1 MGTIHKIK
9 SYKNTIKYSIAN
21 SLEIMRINMLKKDKL
36 TGLCSKEHFLYKI
49 SNKTSGSF
57 IMIKFIGISL
67 INLNFGIKQ
76 GNIIITQIADELRLI
91 DKNCEVFKLSG
102 VEFGLYTNSVDLKYI
117 KELIRKIQQ
126 IPSHIHK
133 KSHEIKLSV
142 SVSAIIYDDEYFDI
156 FDCTNKLEIAMIDSI
171 RKGINKYQIYNE
183 NYSKFI
189 NINTIEKAIENGDIT
204 LYYQPKIDTKSGNIH
219 GVEAL
224 VRWFDEVHGYI
235 PPDKLIKFAEK
246 SGYIN
251 TLGRCIIRKAYK
263 EINDLNKLL
272 RNKIYLSVN
281 ISPYQLEDE
290 SFLDEVIEIADD
302 IGFDYNLLHL
312 EITESEDIQDIYDIS
327 KKITAI
333 KNKGIKISIDD
344 FGKGFNS
351 IEYIKNYDVD
361 KIKIDKNLVQYV
373 NNNPEF
379 IQNLIDMV
387 HTTNATVVA
396 EGVEQKSEYIMLK
409 NMGCDLIQGYY
420 CHRPMELNNLYKV
433 LNIKNIKLKH
443 A

>member
-1 MGTIHKIK
+1 MGAIHKIK
-9 SYKNTIKYSIAN
+9 DYKNTLKYSIAN
-21 SLEIMRINMLKKDKL
+21 SLGIIPINRLKKDKL
-36 TGLCSKEHFLYKI
+36 TGLFSKDHFLSKM
-49 SNKTSGSF
+49 NDKKSGSF

-67 INLNFGIKQ
+67 VNLNFGMKQ
-76 GNIIITQIADELRLI
+76 GDIVITQIADELRVI
-91 DKNCEVFKLSG
+91 DQNCEVFKLSG
-102 VEFGLYTNSVDLKYI
+102 NEFGLYTNSVDLEYI
-117 KELIRKIQQ
+117 KKIIRKIQQ
-126 IPSHIHK
+126 IPFHIHK

-142 SVSAIIYDDEYFDI
+142 SVSAIIYDNEYFDI

-183 NYSKFI
+183 NYCKFI
-189 NINTIEKAIENGDIT
+189 NINTIETAIENGDIT
-204 LYYQPKIDTKSGNIH
+204 LYYQPKIDTKTGNIH

-224 VRWFDEVHGYI
+224 VRWFDDEHGYI
-235 PPDKLIKFAEK
+235 QPDKLINFAEK

-251 TLGRCIIRKAYK
+251 TLGKYIIRKAYK

-272 RNKIYLSVN
+272 KNKIYLSVN

-290 SFLDEVIEIADD
+290 SLLDEVIEIADD
-302 IGFDYNLLHL
+302 IGFDYNLLYL
-312 EITESEDIQDIYDIS
+312 EITENEDIQTIYDIS
-327 KKITAI
+327 KKISDI

-351 IEYIKNYDVD
+351 IEYIKKYDAD
-361 KIKIDKNLVQYV
+361 EIKIDKNIVQYV

-379 IQNLIDMV
+379 IQKLIDMI
-387 HTTNATVVA
+387 HTTNSTVVA
-396 EGVEQKSEYIMLK
+396 EGVEHKSEYMMLK